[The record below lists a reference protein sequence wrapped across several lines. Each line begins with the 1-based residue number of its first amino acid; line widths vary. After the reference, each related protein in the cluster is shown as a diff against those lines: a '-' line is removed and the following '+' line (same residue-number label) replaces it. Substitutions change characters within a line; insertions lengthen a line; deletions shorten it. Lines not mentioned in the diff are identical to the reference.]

1 MKCGGGAGEYRRLKD
16 QVKAVGKL
24 TTHGKLPSRAQS
36 LLLTSLSGL
45 SPPPARKPANYS
57 ARQPAPQVLALIPGT
72 FLLWSPY
79 LLSQDFQQWPPPLPE
94 EPSPSKPNSF
104 TTIPQPPRPPNF
116 FSNPRLPKP
125 ADLLQTTP
133 RCSDL
138 FSCPGPPLAAP
149 HPAVHGSS
157 LVLREA
163 GI

>member
-79 LLSQDFQQWPPPLPE
+79 LLSQDFQQCPPPHSPKSHHQASPT
-94 EPSPSKPNSF
+94 PSPLYPSLPA
-104 TTIPQPPRPPNF
+104 PQI
-116 FSNPRLPKP
+116 SSVTP
-125 ADLLQTTP
+125 ASP
-133 RCSDL
+133 S
-138 FSCPGPPLAAP
+138 PLTSSRQHLGAQIC
-149 HPAVHGSS
+149 S
-157 LVLREA
+157 LVLAPHWLPR
-163 GI
+163 IPLYTDHLLS

>member
-1 MKCGGGAGEYRRLKD
+1 MCTTVRPGSEVGGEGFEPGKVGMKCGGGAGEYRRLKD

-79 LLSQDFQQWPPPLPE
+79 LLSQDFQQWPPP
-94 EPSPSKPNSF
+94 
-104 TTIPQPPRPPNF
+104 
-116 FSNPRLPKP
+116 
-125 ADLLQTTP
+125 TP
-133 RCSDL
+133 RRAITKQAQLLHHYTPAS
-138 FSCPGPPLAAP
+138 PPPKFLQ
-149 HPAVHGSS
+149 
-157 LVLREA
+157 
-163 GI
+163 